1 MFEHRPN
8 LTALRGCL
16 VVVCLT
22 LLAGCLPRTNNP
34 AAPVPAD
41 VAATAGDA
49 VITLS
54 WTASM
59 GATAYNVKR
68 ATSRGGPYT
77 KLAAPTALT
86 YKDSSVTNGTAY
98 YYVVSS
104 LNAAGGESA
113 NSAEVS
119 ATPKAPTAPP
129 PVPTGLAAAVGDKA
143 ITLTWN
149 ASTGASTYNLK
160 RSTTSG
166 GPYTQIASATS
177 TTYVDTPLTNGTTY
191 YYVVSSV
198 NSFGESANS
207 AQVSASPSPPPPT
220 TFGTWVNVTPSNAD
234 LTTLFACGNFGAASV
249 SSDPLHPSDVYTQFN
264 CQGIWKSTD
273 YGVTWNGPINTGSNG
288 DAVGDCGGGV
298 TISPNNTAPAAII
311 YETCIRGAGLGFWKS
326 LDGGVNWTQYPI
338 TPTSRQDYFG
348 PSIDPYDPNHLLL
361 IGHEFDSIVESVD
374 GGQTWVSVPLA
385 AGMLTTNQ
393 SGSVSFIN
401 TGNATGTRGTW
412 LFVARSGGFGTWR
425 TTNAG
430 TTWVQVDKNESGGAY
445 QFDTS
450 GVVFMPGVD
459 SALGN
464 GVLRSTDYGQTWA
477 HVGLGGA
484 ESSVWATSKNVY
496 AMFGAAIGPTGSI
509 NPNFQVAS
517 QPGTGTWVAPGTPPG
532 LADGAAS
539 ITVVNDGTQN
549 IFVGAMFN
557 SGVWRYIE
565 P

>member
-1 MFEHRPN
+1 MFEHHPN
-8 LTALRGCL
+8 LIALRGCM
-16 VVVCLT
+16 VAVCLAF
-22 LLAGCLPRTNNP
+22 LAGCLPRTSNP
-34 AAPVPAD
+34 AAPVPAGL
-41 VAATAGDA
+41 VATAGDA
-49 VITLS
+49 VVTLT
-54 WTASM
+54 WTASV
-59 GATAYNVKR
+59 GATGYNVKR
-68 ATSRGGPYT
+68 SSTKGGPYT
-77 KLAAPTALT
+77 PLASPTAPTYT
-86 YKDSSVTNGTAY
+86 DSSVKNGTTY

-104 LNAAGGESA
+104 LNIAGESA
-113 NSAEVS
+113 NSTEAS
-119 ATPKAPTAPP
+119 ASPKAPAAPP
-129 PVPTGLAAAVGDKA
+129 PVPTGLAAAAGDKA

-149 ASTGASTYNLK
+149 ASTGASTYNVK

-166 GPYTQIASATS
+166 GPYTQIAASTS
-177 TTYVDTPLTNGTTY
+177 TTYVDAPLTNGTTY

-207 AQVSASPSPPPPT
+207 AEISASPSPPPPD
-220 TFGTWVNVTPSNAD
+220 TFGTWINVTPSNAD
-234 LTTLFACGNFGAASV
+234 LTTAFACGNFGATSMA
-249 SSDPLHPSDVYTQFN
+249 SDPLHPSDIYTQFN
-264 CQGIWKSTD
+264 CQGIWKSTN
-273 YGVTWNGPINTGSNG
+273 YGVTWTGPINTGSNG
-288 DAVGDCGGGV
+288 AAVGDCGGGV

-326 LDGGVNWTQYPI
+326 VDSGVNWTQYPI

-425 TTNAG
+425 TTNGG

-445 QFDTS
+445 QFDAS
-450 GVVFMPGVD
+450 GVVFMPGFG
-459 SALGN
+459 SALGD

-484 ESSVWATSKNVY
+484 EGSVWATSKNVY
-496 AMFGAAIGPTGSI
+496 AMYGAAIGPTGSI

-557 SGVWRYIE
+557 SGIWRYIE